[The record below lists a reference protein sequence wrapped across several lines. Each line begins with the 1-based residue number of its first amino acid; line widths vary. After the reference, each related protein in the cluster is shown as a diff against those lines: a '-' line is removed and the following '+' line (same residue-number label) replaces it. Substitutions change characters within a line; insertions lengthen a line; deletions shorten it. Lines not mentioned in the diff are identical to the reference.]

1 METLNPNPNPW
12 KMQISSRTGE
22 RTTKQSTDLHV
33 ISVRVHTG
41 SVCVCLV
48 WGERHYYSNRHYRKN
63 ILQKAFLPPLISRTG
78 FLDHCP
84 SDFGT
89 GASFVVGS
97 DPYIGI
103 VRYLAASLASTH

>member
-1 METLNPNPNPW
+1 MC
-12 KMQISSRTGE
+12 
-22 RTTKQSTDLHV
+22 
-33 ISVRVHTG
+33 
-41 SVCVCLV
+41 VCVCLV
-48 WGERHYYSNRHYRKN
+48 WGERHYYSNRHYRKKN

-97 DPYIGI
+97 DPCI
-103 VRYLAASLASTH
+103 VHRHHRLFSSISGLHPLDASSTSHTVVTTKKHLQTLANISSREGQITP